1 MAPSGTPRFAQIG
14 AGPVAKG
21 PLPKA
26 RCQRTDDAMSM
37 PRDVPELATP
47 QDAALDE
54 AEAARYLEEAT
65 RMVQEFAA
73 AGGPGALSALLALS
87 EEAPAEAAE
96 NALHL
101 ATTVTAQTT
110 TLHGEVAR
118 FLSVTRES

>member
-1 MAPSGTPRFAQIG
+1 
-14 AGPVAKG
+14 
-21 PLPKA
+21 
-26 RCQRTDDAMSM
+26 M

-47 QDAALDE
+47 QDAAVDA
-54 AEAARYLEEAT
+54 AEAARFLEEAA

-73 AGGPGALSALLALS
+73 AGGPDALNALLAIS

-96 NALHL
+96 HALQL
-101 ATTVTAQTT
+101 ATTVTVQTT